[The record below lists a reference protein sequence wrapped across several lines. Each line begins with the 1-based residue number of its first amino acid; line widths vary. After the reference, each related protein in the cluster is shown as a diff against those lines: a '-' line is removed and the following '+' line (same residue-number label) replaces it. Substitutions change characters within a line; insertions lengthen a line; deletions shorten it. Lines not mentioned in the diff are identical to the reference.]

1 MDYAQVCEA
10 ITAAH
15 LSVGHIDMLVCCAG
29 TSLPGRFLEQDL
41 SVFRRTMDLNYHGT
55 VHAVKAVLPHM
66 VAAHAGHLVL
76 VASAAAV
83 CDSLRNEL
91 LASGVWVS
99 VAYPPDTDTPGYAA
113 EQKTKP
119 PECHALS
126 RAAGDV
132 LYSPEQVARCMVH
145 GIEAGAYHLPSPD
158 FGHNVMVAA
167 SAGLT
172 PRRYPVALECLLA
185 PLVAKLDA
193 AAEDLRSSAKNCTVH
208 TFAADV
214 MDYAQVCEAI
224 TAAHL
229 SVGHIDM
236 LVCCEG
242 TSPPGRFLE
251 QDLSVFRRTMDLNYH
266 GTVHAVKAVLPH
278 MVAAHSL
285 RNELLASGVRVSV
298 AYPPDTDTPGYTA
311 EQQTKPPECH
321 AVSRAAGDVLY
332 SPEQVAR
339 CMVHGIEAGAYHLPS
354 PNFGHNVMV
363 AASAGLT
370 PRRLLNRSNQSVAA
384 APRLRTKRLLIC
396 HIKMMRQQRQLHEL
410 GRGAAGRA

>member
-1 MDYAQVCEA
+1 MA
-10 ITAAH
+10 
-15 LSVGHIDMLVCCAG
+15 
-29 TSLPGRFLEQDL
+29 
-41 SVFRRTMDLNYHGT
+41 
-55 VHAVKAVLPHM
+55 
-66 VAAHAGHLVL
+66 
-76 VASAAAV
+76 
-83 CDSLRNEL
+83 DSLRNEL
-91 LASGVWVS
+91 LASGVRVS

-119 PECHALS
+119 PECHAVS

-145 GIEAGAYHLPSPD
+145 GIEAGAHHLPSPD
-158 FGHNVMVAA
+158 FGHNVMIAA

-208 TFAADV
+208 TFAVDV
-214 MDYAQVCEAI
+214 TDYAQVCEAI

-229 SVGHIDM
+229 SIGHIDM

-278 MVAAHSL
+278 MVAARTVGLSSYCPTMCAVRGLADSL

-298 AYPPDTDTPGYTA
+298 AYPPDTDTPGFTA

-321 AVSRAAGDVLY
+321 ALSRAAGDVLY

-370 PRRLLNRSNQSVAA
+370 PRRYPVALECLLAPLVVLALRLFGWVVDSAVVKAARS
-384 APRLRTKRLLIC
+384 
-396 HIKMMRQQRQLHEL
+396 
-410 GRGAAGRA
+410 RA